1 MKQPNE
7 NSSIARAD
15 ASDSRTGNNWLE
27 GYVPYQ
33 LYRLT
38 NRLNRRLQARLR
50 KVGIKP
56 SPWRVM
62 TVLRSY
68 GTLTIGNIAERSLME
83 QPTVSRVIVQLE
95 ADGLIQREISA
106 EDSRVTLVTLTP
118 EGIEKIDMIVAV
130 AHRHQ
135 QEALSELSKEEV
147 AQFRAIVAKIEQNID
162 FHQ

>member
-1 MKQPNE
+1 MPRSKP
-7 NSSIARAD
+7 
-15 ASDSRTGNNWLE
+15 SDPSVGNKWLD

-38 NRLNRRLQARLR
+38 NQLDRRLQARLR
-50 KVGIKP
+50 KLGIKP

-62 TVLRSY
+62 TVLRSH
-68 GTLTIGNIAERSLME
+68 GTLAIGSIAEHSLME

-95 ADGLIQREISA
+95 ADGLIERVISA
-106 EDSRVTLVTLTP
+106 DDSRVTLVTLTP
-118 EGIEKIDMIVAV
+118 EGAEKIDAIVAI

-135 QEALSELSKEEV
+135 DEALSDLSPQEI
-147 AQFRAIVAKIEQNID
+147 AQFRAIVARIEQNID